1 MMAKNKKTYGG
12 FRAAFSGLKET
23 LIFERSFKTMTM
35 IAALVATAMF
45 YFPTSR
51 LEKVV
56 LLLAILSVLILELMN
71 SAVERI
77 MDVVTSEHDDRI
89 RVIKD
94 LMAAIVLLASFGA
107 AIIGILIFLP
117 YIRGF
122 FISSFPLPL

>member
-1 MMAKNKKTYGG
+1 MVKNKKLSGG
-12 FRAAFSGLKET
+12 FRAAFDGLRET
-23 LIFERSFKTMTM
+23 IIFEKSFKTMIM
-35 IAALVATAMF
+35 IAAFVATAMF

-56 LLLAILSVLILELMN
+56 LLFAILSVLILELIN

-77 MDVVTSEHDDRI
+77 MDVVTSEHDDRV

-117 YIRGF
+117 YIYGL
-122 FISSFPLPL
+122 FISSSPLPL